1 MRTPKLFTPGPT
13 AVPAEV
19 LETQARPLIHHRT
32 EEFRTALIEATK
44 GLQYILRTTGPV
56 PILTASGSGAME
68 AAVLNLSKPGDTV
81 VVTEV
86 GKFSERWR
94 EISET
99 FGMKVVSVKCEP
111 GEIVTPAQVEDAFK
125 KNPGATALFCT
136 HSETSTGVLLDVK
149 EMAKIAHAHGALV
162 VADAITS
169 AGCHDV
175 RTDEWGLD
183 AVVGGSQK
191 GVMIPPGLG
200 YVSLSERALARMKEK
215 RHAVYYFDLL
225 KAAKQAETG
234 DTPYTP
240 AITLVLALRCAL
252 DMMRDEGIEHIVAR
266 HELNARAVRTAVKAM
281 GMKLVASV
289 PSNATT
295 AVWTPGDSSGKI
307 TKHIEKRY
315 GIKIAGGQGT
325 LKGKIVRI
333 GHLGSYFESD
343 MYTVVSAFEATLND
357 LGLAT
362 TFGKGVEALRGVYA
376 ESAVAPAGGPR

>member
-13 AVPAEV
+13 AVPPEV

-32 EEFRTALIEATK
+32 EEFRDAHLSAIR
-44 GLQYILRTTGPV
+44 GLQYILRTESPV
-56 PILTASGSGAME
+56 AILTASGSGAME
-68 AAVLNLSKPGDTV
+68 AAVVNLTRPGDTV
-81 VVTEV
+81 IVTEV

-94 EISET
+94 EIAEAY
-99 FGMKVVSVKCEP
+99 GMKVVSVTCEP
-111 GEIVTPAQVEDAFK
+111 GEIVTPEEVDQAFQRHP
-125 KNPGATALFCT
+125 NATVLFAT

-149 EMAKIAHAHGALV
+149 EMARVAKAHKALIV
-162 VADAITS
+162 VDAITS

-191 GVMIPPGLG
+191 GVMIPPGLA
-200 YVSLSERALARMKEK
+200 YVSVSDRALARMREK
-215 RHAVYYFDLL
+215 RHGVYYFDLL
-225 KAAKQAETG
+225 KAVKQAEKG

-252 DMMRDEGIEHIVAR
+252 DMMREEGIERILAR
-266 HELNARAVRTAVKAM
+266 HDVNARGVRAAVKAM
-281 GMKLVASV
+281 GLDLVARV

-315 GIKIAGGQGT
+315 GVKIAGGQGT

-333 GHLGSYFESD
+333 GHLGAYFEGD
-343 MYTVVSAFEATLND
+343 MYTVVTAFEATLND
-357 LGLAT
+357 LGVAK
-362 TFGKGVEALRGVYA
+362 TFGGGVEALRAVYA
-376 ESAVAPAGGPR
+376 DAAAHGVSI

>member
-1 MRTPKLFTPGPT
+1 MKTPRLFTPGPT
-13 AVPAEV
+13 AVPSEV

-32 EEFRTALIEATK
+32 EEFRTAHLEAMK
-44 GLQYILRTTGPV
+44 GLQYILRTQNPV
-56 PILTASGSGAME
+56 VILTASGSGAME
-68 AAVLNLSKPGDTV
+68 AAVLNLTQPGDTV
-81 VVTEV
+81 IVTEV

-94 EISET
+94 ELAET
-99 FGMKVVSVKCEP
+99 FGMNVVRVKCEP
-111 GEIVTPAQVEDAFK
+111 GEIVTPDDVERAFK
-125 KNPGATALFCT
+125 ENPGATALFAT
-136 HSETSTGVLLDVK
+136 HSETSTGVLLDVAS
-149 EMAKIAHAHGALV
+149 MAKIAREHKALIAV
-162 VADAITS
+162 DAITS

-191 GVMIPPGLG
+191 GVMIPPGLA
-200 YVSLSERALARMKEK
+200 YVSLSERALSRMKEK

-225 KAAKQAETG
+225 KAAKQAEKG

-252 DMMRDEGIEHIVAR
+252 DMMRAEGIEHIVAR
-266 HELNARAVRTAVKAM
+266 HDLNARGVRTAVKAM
-281 GMKLVASV
+281 GLDLVAKV

-315 GIKIAGGQGT
+315 GLKIAGGQGD

-333 GHLGSYFESD
+333 GHLGAYYEED
-343 MYTVVSAFEATLND
+343 MYQVVSAFEATLND
-357 LGLAT
+357 LGLAKQ
-362 TFGKGVEALRGVYA
+362 FGAGVEALRGVYA
-376 ESAVAPAGGPR
+376 EAAETPAGGKR

>member
-13 AVPAEV
+13 AVPAEI

-32 EEFRTALIEATK
+32 EEFREALMEATK
-44 GLQYILRTTGPV
+44 GLQYILRTNGPV
-56 PILTASGSGAME
+56 PILAASGSGAME
-68 AAVLNLSKPGDTV
+68 AAVLNLTKPGDTV

-94 EISET
+94 EIGDV
-99 FGMKVVSVKCEP
+99 FGMKVASVTCEP
-111 GEIVTPAQVEDAFK
+111 GQIVTPAQVDEAFK
-125 KNPGATALFCT
+125 KNPGAAALFCT

-149 EMAKIAHAHGALV
+149 EMARVAHAHDALV
-162 VADAITS
+162 VVDAITS

-175 RTDEWGLD
+175 LTDDWGLD

-200 YVSLSERALARMKEK
+200 YVSLSERAMQRMQEK

-225 KAAKQAETG
+225 KAAKLAEKG

-240 AITLVLALRCAL
+240 AITLVLALRRAL
-252 DMMRDEGIEHIVAR
+252 DMMREEGIERIVAR
-266 HELNARAVRTAVKAM
+266 HELNARGVRAAVTAM

-307 TKHIEKRY
+307 TKHMEKRY
-315 GIKIAGGQGT
+315 GCKIAGGQGS

-333 GHLGSYFESD
+333 GHLGAYFEED
-343 MYTVVSAFEATLND
+343 MYTVVTAFEATLND
-357 LGLAT
+357 LGLAK
-362 TFGKGVEALRGVYA
+362 TFGSGIEALRAVYA
-376 ESAVAPAGGPR
+376 EAATAPAGGTR

>member
-13 AVPAEV
+13 AVPPEI

-32 EEFRTALIEATK
+32 EEFRETMISATR
-44 GLQYILRTTGPV
+44 GLQYILRTENPV
-56 PILTASGSGAME
+56 VILAASGSGGME
-68 AAVLNLSKPGDTV
+68 AAVVNLTRPGDTV

-94 EISET
+94 EIAEAY
-99 FGMKVVSVKCEP
+99 GMKVVSVTCEP
-111 GEIVTPAQVEDAFK
+111 GQIVTPAQIEEAFK
-125 KNPGATALFCT
+125 QHPGATALFAT

-149 EMAKIAHAHGALV
+149 EMARVAHARGALIAV
-162 VADAITS
+162 DAITS

-191 GVMIPPGLG
+191 GVMIPPGLA
-200 YVSLSERALARMKEK
+200 YVSLSERALARMREA

-225 KAAKQAETG
+225 KAAKLAEKG

-240 AITLVLALRCAL
+240 AITLVLALRRAL
-252 DMMRDEGIEHIVAR
+252 DMMHEEGLERIIAR
-266 HELNARAVRTAVKAM
+266 HDLNARGVRTAVKAM
-281 GMKLVASV
+281 GLALVAAV

-307 TKHIEKRY
+307 TKHMEKRY
-315 GIKIAGGQGT
+315 GVKIAGGQGS

-333 GHLGSYFESD
+333 GHLGAYFEED

-357 LGLAT
+357 LELAS

-376 ESAVAPAGGPR
+376 EAAAATAGGAR